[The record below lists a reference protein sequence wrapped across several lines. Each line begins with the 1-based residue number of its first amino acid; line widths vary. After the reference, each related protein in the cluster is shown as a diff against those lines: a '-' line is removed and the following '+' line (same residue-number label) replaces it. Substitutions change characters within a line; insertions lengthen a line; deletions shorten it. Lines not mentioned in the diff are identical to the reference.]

1 MGDLKDS
8 LSEVTLTKLAAIA
21 GAAVGARL
29 GSARLGPVGAAVGA
43 FVGYT
48 LASAVQTTGRT
59 ASTSSRAV
67 RVSGG
72 QRSRSSSAETASR
85 HRADSP
91 DSLGKISAKL
101 DSVACPECRRDN
113 PSGNFLCMYCGA
125 RLNKRKSDD

>member
-29 GSARLGPVGAAVGA
+29 GSVGAAVGA